1 MRFFQWI
8 DGKGNDVGVLL
19 FELCD
24 VRLVVGYLPN
34 AVGSPD
40 AAVEEDDGI
49 FAGKISRDAQCRA
62 GRRSDSII
70 WKLITGAQ
78 LFRHLRPLP
87 SSMLDARGVLSVA
100 PRGREG
106 N

>member
-1 MRFFQWI
+1 LRFFQWI
-8 DGKGNDVGVLL
+8 DGKGDDVGVLL
-19 FELCD
+19 FEFCD

-49 FAGKISRDAQCRA
+49 FAGKISGDAQCRA
-62 GRRSDSII
+62 DRRSDSVI

>member
-1 MRFFQWI
+1 
-8 DGKGNDVGVLL
+8 
-19 FELCD
+19 
-24 VRLVVGYLPN
+24 
-34 AVGSPD
+34 
-40 AAVEEDDGI
+40 
-49 FAGKISRDAQCRA
+49 
-62 GRRSDSII
+62 
-70 WKLITGAQ
+70 LITGAQ

>member
-1 MRFFQWI
+1 LRFFQWI

-19 FELCD
+19 FEFCD

-49 FAGKISRDAQCRA
+49 FAGKISRECSMSCR
-62 GRRSDSII
+62 SS
-70 WKLITGAQ
+70 
-78 LFRHLRPLP
+78 FR
-87 SSMLDARGVLSVA
+87 
-100 PRGREG
+100 
-106 N
+106 